1 MTERDPLNLHDRI
14 EDDLRTAMK
23 QRDRATLD
31 ALRMLK
37 AALTNRAVSDGGTP
51 TSRLDDATVMA
62 VVTTEVKRRREATTA
77 FRDAGREESA
87 QKEEAEAEVYA
98 VYLPSQI
105 EDDVLRAMVV
115 ATAERLGA
123 TGPRDAGNV
132 IREVLAEAAG
142 AADGGRVATM
152 VREVLTTD

>member
-1 MTERDPLNLHDRI
+1 MNLHDRI

-37 AALTNRAVSDGGTP
+37 ASLTNRAVSDGGTP

-62 VVTTEVKRRREATTA
+62 VVTTEVKRRREATAA

-123 TGPRDAGNV
+123 TGSRDAGNV

-152 VREVLTTD
+152 VREVLSTD